1 MTEFSGETPARHRE
15 PSMSTTTATENKPFI
30 NVTPL
35 IDVLLVLLIIFMVA
49 VPLKPTRFAAKL
61 PAPPDDQILPPH
73 ILTLVVTIEPDRSL
87 RLNSLTGMGTIDET
101 GKLSAAL
108 VKLFRER
115 ELNHV
120 YRAEMLTRLDLP
132 EASRIERTV
141 FIKAP
146 RLVPYGEVLKV
157 IDGIKGAGANPI
169 GLQIDNLN

>member
-1 MTEFSGETPARHRE
+1 MSVLETGEST
-15 PSMSTTTATENKPFI
+15 MSTTTATENKPFI

-49 VPLKPTRFAAKL
+49 VPLKPSRFAAKL
-61 PAPPDDQILPPH
+61 PAPPDNQVLPPH
-73 ILTLVVTIEPDRSL
+73 IHTLVVTIEPDRSL
-87 RLNSLTGMGTIDET
+87 KLNSLTDMGSIDDT
-101 GKLSAAL
+101 AKLSASLA
-108 VKLFRER
+108 KLFRER

-120 YRAEMLTRLDLP
+120 YRDEMLARLDLP
-132 EASRIERTV
+132 EATRIEKTV

-146 RLVPYGEVLKV
+146 RLMPYGEVLKV

>member
-1 MTEFSGETPARHRE
+1 
-15 PSMSTTTATENKPFI
+15 MSTTTAIENKPYI

-49 VPLKPTRFAAKL
+49 VPLKPSRFAAKL
-61 PAPPDDQILPPH
+61 PAPPDDQKMEPNPK
-73 ILTLVVTIEPDRSL
+73 TLVVTIQQDRGL
-87 RLNSLTGMGTIDET
+87 RLNSLPDMGSIDDT
-101 GKLSAAL
+101 AKLSAAL
-108 VKLFRER
+108 VKLFRDR
-115 ELNHV
+115 AVNHL
-120 YRAEMLTRLDLP
+120 YRDEMMMRLDLP

-146 RLVPYGEVLKV
+146 RSVAYGDVLKV

>member
-1 MTEFSGETPARHRE
+1 
-15 PSMSTTTATENKPFI
+15 MSTTTTAENKPFI

-49 VPLKPTRFAAKL
+49 VPLKPTRFEAKL

-73 ILTLVVTIEPDRSL
+73 IHTLIVTIEPDRSL
-87 RLNSLTGMGTIDET
+87 KLNSLTDMGTIDET
-101 GKLSAAL
+101 EKLSTAL
-108 VKLFRER
+108 VNLFRER
-115 ELNHV
+115 ELNRV
-120 YRAEMLTRLDLP
+120 YRAEMLMRLDLP

>member
-1 MTEFSGETPARHRE
+1 
-15 PSMSTTTATENKPFI
+15 MSTTTATDNKPFI

-35 IDVLLVLLIIFMVA
+35 IDVLLVLLIIFMAA

-87 RLNSLTGMGTIDET
+87 RLNSLTDMGTIDET

-146 RLVPYGEVLKV
+146 RLAPYGEVLKV
-157 IDGIKGAGANPI
+157 IDGIKGAGATPI

>member
-1 MTEFSGETPARHRE
+1 
-15 PSMSTTTATENKPFI
+15 MSTTTATENKPFI

-49 VPLKPTRFAAKL
+49 VPLKPSRFAAKL
-61 PAPPDDQILPPH
+61 PAPPDDQKAEPNPK
-73 ILTLVVTIEPDRSL
+73 TLVVTIESDRSL
-87 RLNSLTGMGTIDET
+87 KLNSLTDMGSIDDT
-101 GKLSAAL
+101 AKLSTAL

-120 YRAEMLTRLDLP
+120 YRDEMLARLDLP
-132 EASRIERTV
+132 EASRIEKTV

-146 RLVPYGEVLKV
+146 RLIPYGEVLKV